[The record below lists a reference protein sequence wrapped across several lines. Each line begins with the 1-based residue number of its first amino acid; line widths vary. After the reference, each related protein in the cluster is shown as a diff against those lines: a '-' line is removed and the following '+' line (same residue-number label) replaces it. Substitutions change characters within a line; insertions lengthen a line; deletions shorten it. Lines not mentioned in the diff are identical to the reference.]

1 MMTDPTALEVFFADL
16 LLPLH
21 HSNVRR
27 NVHYF
32 ALGPDDAM
40 ASYWAPPTSRAAGGM
55 ERLRIG
61 EGDAAALLARLADYW
76 TERGEPLLAQLQPDM
91 EALLQNL
98 FDSDDDPD
106 DASATVPVTVY
117 PLF

>member
-1 MMTDPTALEVFFADL
+1 MRTDLRVFEVFFADL

-21 HSNVRR
+21 HANQRC

-32 ALGPDDAM
+32 AQCPDGTRT
-40 ASYWAPPTSRAAGGM
+40 SYWEPSTSRAAGGV

-61 EGDAAALLARLADYW
+61 EGDGAALLARLADYW
-76 TERGEPLLAQLQPDM
+76 TEVGEPLLPQLRLDM
-91 EALLQNL
+91 EALWQNL
-98 FDSDDDPD
+98 YDPGIDSADD
-106 DASATVPVTVY
+106 SAAVPVTVY